1 MKYYLLLSCENIS
14 VNNEK
19 IERLISKMIESGTHS
34 GNNGSGIKIECTCK
48 HSYDIKR
55 LINYLRGR
63 EKSTVYV
70 IDAHKELDNINYWEI
85 GYAMGKG
92 IEIIGYSDGESEK
105 KIPTDLENVLNISE
119 DTNLFVENIIDIL
132 NNLEPK
138 VDIFSEDWHDQLN
151 SAKKEYKEGI

>member
-1 MKYYLLLSCENIS
+1 MTMKYYLLLSSEDIS
-14 VNNEK
+14 VNDEK
-19 IERLISKMIESGTHS
+19 IERLINKMIESGAHT
-34 GNNGSGIKIECTCK
+34 GNNNGIKIECTCK
-48 HSYDIKR
+48 HNYDIKR

-70 IDAHKELDNINYWEI
+70 VDAHKELDNINYWEI

-105 KIPTDLENVLNISE
+105 KIPKDLENILNVSE
-119 DTNLFVENIIDIL
+119 DTNLFVENIINIL

-138 VDIFSEDWHDQLN
+138 SDVFSEDWRDQLS
-151 SAKKEYKEGI
+151 SAKKEGI